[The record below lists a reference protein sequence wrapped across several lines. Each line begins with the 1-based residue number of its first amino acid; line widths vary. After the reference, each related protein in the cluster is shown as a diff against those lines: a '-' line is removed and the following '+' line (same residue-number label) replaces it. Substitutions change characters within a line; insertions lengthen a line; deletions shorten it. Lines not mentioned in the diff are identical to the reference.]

1 MLEKFI
7 NEVSKPIVDDKGKE
21 LNKELINLFER
32 NPSRKDL
39 EVLSTTYG
47 IRYTVIESDFLKAF
61 ENEDEDDFKRML
73 QEKAHAYDRYYKQRE
88 DKIVDP
94 RFLDFKKTFEILY
107 KHLATIEKIIYATNR
122 KIDNILLTNP

>member
-7 NEVSKPIVDDKGKE
+7 NEVSKPILEDKGKE
-21 LNKELINLFER
+21 LNKELTNLFER
-32 NPSRKDL
+32 NPDRKDL
-39 EVLSTTYG
+39 ETLSTKYG
-47 IRYTVIESDFLKAF
+47 ISYTSIEADFLKSF

-73 QEKAHAYDRYYKQRE
+73 QDTAHAYDRYYKKRE

-107 KHLATIEKIIYATNR
+107 KNLDKIEKIIYTTNR
-122 KIDNILLTNP
+122 KINNILLKNP